1 MKIENA
7 EQGWAYFY
15 CLHAEQYPEI
25 LSAYKCSN
33 KLKVY
38 AAKVHELVQLD
49 TWDEVTYFDYELEHL
64 FFASRVQKAVGMASV
79 AEDDIVKQKEG
90 LRLTSLQDLK
100 VISEEEFYAN
110 DSITDTARNEFVLFQ
125 EDGIYMQIVSKGEGK
140 TMIEMAKEQSTD
152 STISKGIL
160 CKFMEYDIK
169 NDYVCASNV
178 NLTSIVDKMTCK
190 YTHRSRSYTASFT
203 EGQMMSTYGST
214 VPTGWLKPLDY
225 IRLTRAEGR
234 KARIRLIIPHS
245 SGTLTASGS
254 VLPMYYEI
262 SYQLGI

>member
-1 MKIENA
+1 MK
-7 EQGWAYFY
+7 
-15 CLHAEQYPEI
+15 
-25 LSAYKCSN
+25 
-33 KLKVY
+33 
-38 AAKVHELVQLD
+38 QLI
-49 TWDEVTYFDYELEHL
+49 YIIGI
-64 FFASRVQKAVGMASV
+64 FALIS
-79 AEDDIVKQKEG
+79 
-90 LRLTSLQDLK
+90 TSLLSGCDDEDTYADMKDKEKEAIARFIKDNEFCGPIK

-110 DSITDTARNEFVLFQ
+110 DSLTDTARNEFVLFQ
-125 EDGIYMQIVSKGEGK
+125 DDGIYMQIVSKGEGS

-160 CKFMEYDIK
+160 CKFLEYDVR
-169 NDYVCASNV
+169 NDYVCTSNI
-178 NLTSIVDKMTCK
+178 NMTSIVDKMTCK

-214 VPTGWLKPLDY
+214 VPVGWLKPLDY

-234 KARIRLIIPHS
+234 KAKVRLIVPHS
-245 SGTLTASGS
+245 SGTMTASGS

>member
-1 MKIENA
+1 MKKLLYIIGIFATLSTLLLSSCDDEDTYADMKEKEKSAISRFIKDN
-7 EQGWAYFY
+7 EY
-15 CLHAEQYPEI
+15 CGPI
-25 LSAYKCSN
+25 
-33 KLKVY
+33 
-38 AAKVHELVQLD
+38 
-49 TWDEVTYFDYELEHL
+49 
-64 FFASRVQKAVGMASV
+64 
-79 AEDDIVKQKEG
+79 
-90 LRLTSLQDLK
+90 K

>member
-1 MKIENA
+1 MKKLLYIIGIFATLSTLLLSGCDDEDTYADMKEKEKSAISRFIKDN
-7 EQGWAYFY
+7 EY
-15 CLHAEQYPEI
+15 CGPI
-25 LSAYKCSN
+25 
-33 KLKVY
+33 
-38 AAKVHELVQLD
+38 
-49 TWDEVTYFDYELEHL
+49 
-64 FFASRVQKAVGMASV
+64 
-79 AEDDIVKQKEG
+79 
-90 LRLTSLQDLK
+90 K